1 MWMLF
6 WGQDVLD
13 GGVCKKIKYLLL
25 NFDLGDG
32 TGPLE
37 DGVSHRENKVKQ
49 NTATTPR
56 KTFILKINLL
66 VM

>member
-1 MWMLF
+1 M
-6 WGQDVLD
+6 LD

-37 DGVSHRENKVKQ
+37 DGVSPREHFSSGLGPEKKG
-49 NTATTPR
+49 
-56 KTFILKINLL
+56 
-66 VM
+66 